1 MNMTAADLEKRI
13 LTDIALA
20 RHIGVRVVEFDSRS
34 LVLGAPFASNS
45 NHKGTAF
52 GGSLFSLAVLAG
64 WGLLTV
70 KLHEHGVEGELVI
83 QDSRVSYL
91 APVTGELIA
100 RAALPAEPEL
110 EKFLRAVDRYRKGR
124 IRLHVA
130 IENAGREAVRFEGT
144 FALLGPPN

>member
-1 MNMTAADLEKRI
+1 MNMPAADLEKRI

-20 RHIGVRVVEFDSRS
+20 RHIGVRVLECGGRS
-34 LVLGAPFASNS
+34 LVLGAPLASNS

-70 KLHEHGVEGELVI
+70 KLREHGVEGELVI

-91 APVTGELIA
+91 APVTGDLRA
-100 RAALPAEPEL
+100 RAVLPDEPALAR
-110 EKFLRAVDRYRKGR
+110 FLRAVDRYRKGR
-124 IRLHVA
+124 IRLHVT
-130 IENAGREAVRFEGT
+130 IEHAGREAVRFDGT
-144 FALLGPPN
+144 FALIGGG